1 MNDDEVV
8 FDDDEL
14 LDQPSEPQTDQ
25 EPEESDLTTEVL
37 KNIGITNPNEI
48 MFEDEKGN
56 TVTRA
61 WNDLTFQEQV
71 NILSNRDE
79 EETALDDD
87 EINLI
92 NNIRQNNMTVQQ
104 YLNSLTPTIQAVQP
118 QTDLDKLSDDE
129 IFALDVINKLGDDV
143 SDEDIDKAIA
153 NAKTNETL
161 FKKTVEGIRESYK
174 QLQEQEQQEIQLQ
187 QANLQRE
194 QYNNFSNNI
203 LNVIGNFNSI
213 GGQEIDL
220 TNDDK
225 DELANFILALDENGQ
240 SNFGKALNDPT
251 LFTKAAFWLLNGDK
265 IVEELSK
272 MIGKP
277 QPKPTSTLKITE
289 PKPNPTTS
297 TQDFI
302 EDDDW

>member
-1 MNDDEVV
+1 
-8 FDDDEL
+8 
-14 LDQPSEPQTDQ
+14 
-25 EPEESDLTTEVL
+25 VL

-174 QLQEQEQQEIQLQ
+174 QLQEQE
-187 QANLQRE
+187 
-194 QYNNFSNNI
+194 
-203 LNVIGNFNSI
+203 
-213 GGQEIDL
+213 
-220 TNDDK
+220 
-225 DELANFILALDENGQ
+225 
-240 SNFGKALNDPT
+240 
-251 LFTKAAFWLLNGDK
+251 
-265 IVEELSK
+265 
-272 MIGKP
+272 
-277 QPKPTSTLKITE
+277 
-289 PKPNPTTS
+289 
-297 TQDFI
+297 
-302 EDDDW
+302 

>member
-14 LDQPSEPQTDQ
+14 LDQPSEPQTEQ

>member
-1 MNDDEVV
+1 
-8 FDDDEL
+8 
-14 LDQPSEPQTDQ
+14 
-25 EPEESDLTTEVL
+25 VL

-161 FKKTVEGIRESYK
+161 FKKTVEGIRKSYK
-174 QLQEQEQQEIQLQ
+174 QLQEQE
-187 QANLQRE
+187 
-194 QYNNFSNNI
+194 
-203 LNVIGNFNSI
+203 
-213 GGQEIDL
+213 
-220 TNDDK
+220 
-225 DELANFILALDENGQ
+225 
-240 SNFGKALNDPT
+240 
-251 LFTKAAFWLLNGDK
+251 
-265 IVEELSK
+265 
-272 MIGKP
+272 
-277 QPKPTSTLKITE
+277 
-289 PKPNPTTS
+289 
-297 TQDFI
+297 
-302 EDDDW
+302 